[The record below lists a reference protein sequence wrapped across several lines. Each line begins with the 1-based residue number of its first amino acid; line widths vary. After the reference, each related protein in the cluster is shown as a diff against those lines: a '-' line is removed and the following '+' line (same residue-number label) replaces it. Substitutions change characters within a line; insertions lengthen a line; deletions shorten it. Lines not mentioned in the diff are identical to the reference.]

1 MEVLST
7 MLTFIPLSFLCLF
20 LGLCFMILKG
30 KSIGNSNYAPC
41 KGTVF
46 NQLLHFKKLHDY
58 HTELAKTNPTF
69 RLLTPDQ
76 SELYTVDTRN
86 VEHILKTKFDK
97 YSKGKYNQDVLSDL
111 FGEGIFAVDG
121 EKWRQQRKLASYEF
135 STRVLRD
142 FSCSVFRRN
151 ASKLVRVLSEFSHRG
166 VAFDLQDLLMR
177 SALDSICEV
186 GFGTELNCLEE
197 SSKEGVEFMKAFD
210 ESNALIY
217 WRYVDPFWKIKR
229 FLNIGSEATLK
240 KKVKLMDDFV
250 HGIIKARKAQ
260 LTVQQEESSSNVKE
274 DILSRFLMESKKDPK
289 TMTDKYLRDII
300 MNFMLAGKDSSA
312 NTLTWFFY
320 MLCKNPLLQE
330 KIAQEVRDNVTCYSS
345 HEGEENIDEF
355 VSNLTDDTIDKMHY
369 LHAALT
375 ETLRLYPAVPL
386 DGRTANEADILPD
399 GYKVKKGDGV
409 YYLTYSMGRMSSIWG
424 EDAEEFLPQR
434 WLHHGVFQPQSPF
447 KFVAFHGGPR
457 ICLGKE
463 FSYRQMK
470 IVVMAL
476 LRFFRF
482 KLANETQCVTYKVM
496 FTLQMDKGLPLYAL
510 PRSLK

>member
-240 KKVKLMDDFV
+240 KKIKLMDDFV
-250 HGIIKARKAQ
+250 HGVIKARKAQ
-260 LTVQQEESSSNVKE
+260 LAVQQEESSNVKE

-386 DGRTANEADILPD
+386 DAKICFADDILPD
-399 GYKVKKGDGV
+399 GYNVNKGDMV
-409 YYLTYSMGRMSSIWG
+409 SYQPYAMGRMKFIWG
-424 EDAEEFLPQR
+424 DDAEEFRPER
-434 WLHHGVFQPQSPF
+434 WLDHNGIFQPDSPF
-447 KFVAFHGGPR
+447 RFTAFQAGPR

-463 FSYRQMK
+463 FAYRQMK
-470 IVVMAL
+470 IFSAVL
-476 LRFFRF
+476 LGCFRF
-482 KLANETQCVTYKVM
+482 ELSDETKVVTYKTM
-496 FTLQMDKGLPLYAL
+496 INLHIDGGLEVKAFH
-510 PRSLK
+510 RDWD